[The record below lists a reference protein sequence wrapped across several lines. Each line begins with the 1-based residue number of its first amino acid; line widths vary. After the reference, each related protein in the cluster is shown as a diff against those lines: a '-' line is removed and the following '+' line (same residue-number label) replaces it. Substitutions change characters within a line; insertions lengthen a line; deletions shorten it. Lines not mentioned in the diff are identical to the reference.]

1 DRDDLSS
8 EVHDALDGGRR
19 VRERRD
25 RRVASDLLN
34 LQDVQAVLL
43 VAQAKGQVLRARRG
57 ADLTRE
63 RPETLHAQNSSKSS
77 ASSRA
82 VEPLPDDGRRRRV
95 RRVIGR
101 VGEGRAATGSEGY
114 VGARG

>member
-1 DRDDLSS
+1 MIRRPPRSTLFPYTTLFRSVHDRDDLSS

-43 VAQAKGQVLRARRG
+43 VAQAKGQVLRARHG

-63 RPETLHAQNSSKSS
+63 RPETLHAQNSPKSS

-82 VEPLPDDGRRRRV
+82 VEPLPDDV
-95 RRVIGR
+95 RR
-101 VGEGRAATGSEGY
+101 SP
-114 VGARG
+114 